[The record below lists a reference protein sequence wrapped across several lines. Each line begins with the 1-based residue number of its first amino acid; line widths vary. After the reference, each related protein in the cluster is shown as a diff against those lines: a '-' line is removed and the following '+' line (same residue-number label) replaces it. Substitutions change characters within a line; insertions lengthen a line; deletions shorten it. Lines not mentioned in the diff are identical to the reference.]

1 MTPLIL
7 DSSGAEE
14 NTQVLVNRKP
24 VADELTVP
32 AGKEGKLTIGELD
45 TGAGAS
51 GLLTGPAHEHTLKGE
66 LDGGWVDGTRIN
78 INESTQLE
86 RGVVVRGERAR

>member
-1 MTPLIL
+1 MTPLVL
-7 DSSGAEE
+7 DSSGVVA

-24 VADELTVP
+24 VADILTVP

-51 GLLTGPAHEHTLKGE
+51 GLLTGPACEHTLKGE
-66 LDGGWVDGTRIN
+66 HDGGWVDGKRIDAN
-78 INESTQLE
+78 QSIPLE
-86 RGVVVRGERAR
+86 RGIVVRGERAR